1 MRDEPI
7 PQARAA
13 RHHREH
19 PRVSLPADVEIS
31 AGEIRRVARIANV
44 SLGGILVLC
53 RDTFPNDTEVVVS
66 LTLPDGHLL
75 TCNGTVTHTRPHLR
89 MAIRFHQLT
98 IEDANALGRFVE
110 QAKKYVRRSGRITR
124 RFALRLQWTDLDAQ
138 SQRAAA
144 ETITLSRHGGLLICG
159 ARMKLGQEFYLEL
172 LEGSRGAHA
181 RVVSRVLGVTG
192 NLVELGF
199 EFLDV
204 QNFWELD
211 FPEDLS
217 WKTLREKI

>member
-1 MRDEPI
+1 M
-7 PQARAA
+7 
-13 RHHREH
+13 
-19 PRVSLPADVEIS
+19 DVEIS
-31 AGEIRRVARIANV
+31 ANEIRCVARIANV

-53 RDTFPNDTEVVVS
+53 RDTLPNDTEVVVS
-66 LTLPDGHLL
+66 LTLPDGHPF
-75 TCNGTVTHTRPHLR
+75 TCAGTVTHIRPHLH

-124 RFALRLQWTDLDAQ
+124 RLALRLYWTDLDAQ
-138 SQRAAA
+138 SQNAAA

-159 ARMKLGQEFYLEL
+159 ERMKLGQEFYLEW

-181 RVVSRVLGVTG
+181 RVVSRVLGATG

-199 EFLDV
+199 EFLVV
-204 QNFWELD
+204 QNFWDLD
-211 FPEDLS
+211 FPEDIA
-217 WKTLREKI
+217 WKAFREKI